1 MKKYRIIYT
10 SLFTLFIFLRL
21 LKLGSHSLWVD
32 EGFSWHTATSLNI
45 TELIK
50 NRLAAGH
57 FPFYFLFLKL
67 WVNLF
72 GTSELSLRFP
82 SFLASVFSILF
93 FIVLSRKILS
103 SEKSRLL
110 AFIIFGISPYG
121 IELSQE
127 ARMYGMAL
135 LIFVLLIT
143 EFLKILKGETQS
155 YKIYSLLVFLFLL
168 NGSIA
173 LLPFVILNLYLLLN
187 LKNQRAKKLVIINM
201 VCFVL
206 LSPLFYTI
214 FTHSRFSRIESFYIT
229 HRFSP
234 EEQLN
239 YIYYWLLNFF
249 SEIAGLN
256 RVAVS
261 ILNIKFLSLSL
272 IFILAGAYIVGVSR
286 LNNPERSIFLFY
298 FLLSIIPFLFSYKI
312 ESRYLF
318 HIFPFL
324 AICWARFLE
333 DIKSKKIFQVIIIT
347 WGLIVCNNL
356 YIYYTIPKSSWRE
369 IAEYLNS
376 QTQKDEQIW
385 LFPRFCYAVF
395 SYYYKGKAEV
405 VKINPAN
412 LPTTVKKDVNG
423 IWYVHW
429 MNASLPWVGGKH
441 AVYVNSY
448 IKNLLSSSLKF
459 KDRKVFPS
467 QRGNTEVLY
476 FIRD

>member
-21 LKLGSHSLWVD
+21 FKLGSHSLWVD
-32 EGFSWHTATSLNI
+32 EGFSWYTATYLNI

-72 GTSELSLRFP
+72 GASELSLRLP

-93 FIVLSRKILS
+93 FIILSRKVLS

-110 AFIIFGISPYG
+110 AFVIFGISPYG
-121 IELSQE
+121 IGLSQE
-127 ARMYGMAL
+127 ARMYGMAVL
-135 LIFVLLIT
+135 LFIFLIT
-143 EFLKILKGETQS
+143 EFLKILKGETQG

-173 LLPFVILNLYLLLN
+173 LLPFVILNLYLLFNLN
-187 LKNQRAKKLVIINM
+187 NQRAKKLVIINM

-214 FTHSRFSRIESFYIT
+214 FAHSRFSRIESFYIKQ
-229 HRFSP
+229 RFNP
-234 EEQLN
+234 GEQLN
-239 YIYYWLLNFF
+239 FIHYWLLDFF
-249 SEIAGLN
+249 SETAGLSGI
-256 RVAVS
+256 AVS
-261 ILNIKFLSLSL
+261 ILNLGFLSLSL
-272 IFILAGAYIVGVSR
+272 ILILSVTYIVGATR
-286 LNNPERSIFLFY
+286 LNNPERKISLFY

-318 HIFPFL
+318 YLFPFL
-324 AICWARFLE
+324 AICWAKSLE
-333 DIKSKKIFQVIIIT
+333 SIKSKKIFLVIIIT
-347 WGLIVCNNL
+347 WGPMVCNNL
-356 YIYYTIPKSSWRE
+356 YIYYTIPKSSWGE

-385 LFPRFCYAVF
+385 LFPRFCYTVF

-412 LPTTVKKDVNG
+412 LPTTAKKDING

-448 IKNLLSSSLKF
+448 IKNLLSGNLKF
-459 KDRKVFPS
+459 KNRKVFPS
-467 QRGNTEVLY
+467 QRGNTEVLH